1 MIRKGFYMINL
12 SFNLNLQVDEK
23 KAPNEEPHYSVFRG
37 KQFLT
42 RLYLDPVHV
51 VPSDS
56 ISRLEMSAVQNYAD
70 YFKNT
75 LIEKFNSQPIH

>member
-1 MIRKGFYMINL
+1 MVNL
-12 SFNLNLQVDEK
+12 SFNLSLQVDEK
-23 KAPNEEPHYSVFRG
+23 KDPNEEPHFSIFRG

-56 ISRLEMSAVQNYAD
+56 ISRLEMSTVQNYAD
-70 YFKNT
+70 YFKST
-75 LIEKFNSQPIH
+75 LIEKFNSQPVH